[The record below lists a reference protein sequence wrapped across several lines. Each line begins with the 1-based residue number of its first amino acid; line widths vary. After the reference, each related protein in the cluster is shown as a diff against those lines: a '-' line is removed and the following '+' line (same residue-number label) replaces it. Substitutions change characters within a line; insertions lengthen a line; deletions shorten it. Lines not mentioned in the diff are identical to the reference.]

1 MDVPLA
7 ITLKRLLFCT
17 VATTAVLLLPQRV
30 AAQSLLLQADED
42 ESMEQLME
50 TDPSANWDD
59 ELEEL
64 AALKDN
70 KLDINTATREQ
81 LSVFPFLTETQIEN
95 LHYYIYRY
103 GAMRDLNELRMVY
116 GFDFRTI
123 ELLKQYVMIGSG
135 DSGEHYPRLKNI
147 LKDGKHEV
155 LSRFDVPFYR
165 RAGYDDGSYL
175 GTPQYASL
183 KYSFSYGDYLQAG
196 FVGEK
201 DAGEMFFAGNNKN
214 GFDHYS
220 AYVSISELG
229 ILKRAVLGSY
239 RLSFGQGLVLNS
251 GFRIGKT
258 FSMSTSDH
266 SATGIRRHSSSDEV
280 NYFNGLAATVSLLKN
295 VELSAF
301 LSRRERDAITEEGRA
316 TSIQSTGMHRTQT
329 EIDRRGALVV
339 QTAGGNLTWNSNRVK
354 IGATGVWYGFDKE
367 LSPSLSGYRKYNMH
381 GKSFYNASID
391 YALRL
396 GRLQIAGEGAKGKE
410 GFAVLNR
417 LTYSPT
423 FDYQFALVHRYYSK
437 DYWSFYARSFGEG
450 SNPQNENGWYAA
462 VQASP
467 IAYWQFFASVD
478 LFSFPWKRYRISKAS
493 QGQDVMFQSR
503 FTPTETLSMY
513 FNYRYKR
520 KERDVS
526 GTDGQQI
533 LPTHHHKFRYRLTW
547 NVRGVDLQTTADYN
561 IFNQISSSHGY
572 QLTQKAEF
580 GVGRLPLTLTLQG
593 TYFNTDDYDSRVYV
607 YERGLLY
614 TYSSASYS
622 GKGFRGSAH
631 LRLDLGKTLML
642 IAKFGCTHYTDRD
655 EISSGHNLINGSTK
669 SDLQLQMRLKL

>member
-1 MDVPLA
+1 MESPRIIAVR
-7 ITLKRLLFCT
+7 RLLLC
-17 VATTAVLLLPQRV
+17 VAAAIAMLLSPPRA
-30 AAQSLLLQADED
+30 AAQSLLLLSDED

-64 AALKDN
+64 AALAEN
-70 KLDINTATREQ
+70 KIDINTATREQ
-81 LSVFPFLTETQIEN
+81 LSVFPFLTDMQIEN

-123 ELLKQYVMIGSG
+123 ELLKPYVMIGSG
-135 DSGEHYPRLKNI
+135 DSGKHYPRLKNI
-147 LKDGKHEV
+147 LRGGRHEV
-155 LSRFDVPFYR
+155 LSRLDVPFYR
-165 RAGYDDGSYL
+165 RAGYADGSYL

-201 DAGEMFFAGNNKN
+201 DAGETFFAANNRN

-220 AYVSISELG
+220 AYISVSELG
-229 ILKRAVLGSY
+229 LLKRAVLGSY
-239 RLSFGQGLVLNS
+239 RMSFGQGLVLNS

-266 SATGIRRHSSSDEV
+266 RATGIRRHSSSDEV
-280 NYFNGLAATVSLLKN
+280 NYFNGLAATVRLMRN

-301 LSRRERDAITEEGRA
+301 FSRRERDAITEEGMA

-329 EIDRRGALVV
+329 EIDRRGALAV

-354 IGATGVWYGFDKE
+354 IGATGLWYGFDKE
-367 LSPSLSGYRKYNMH
+367 LSPALSGYRRYNMH
-381 GKSFYNASID
+381 GKSFHNVSID

-410 GFAVLNR
+410 GYALLNR
-417 LTYSPT
+417 MVYSPT
-423 FDYQFALVHRYYSK
+423 NDYQLALLHRYYSE
-437 DYWSFYARSFGEG
+437 DYWSFYGRSFGEG
-450 SNPQNENGWYAA
+450 STPQNENGWYAA

-467 IAYWQFFASVD
+467 IAHWQFFASVD
-478 LFSFPWKRYRISKAS
+478 LFSFPWQRYRISKAS
-493 QGQDVMFQSR
+493 QGQDLMFQSR
-503 FTPTETLSMY
+503 YTPTENLSMY
-513 FNYRYKR
+513 LNYRYKR

-526 GTDGQQI
+526 GTGGQQT
-533 LPTHHHKFRYRLTW
+533 LPTHHHKFRYRLTCS
-547 NVRGVDLQTTADYN
+547 VRGVDLQTTADYN
-561 IFNQISSSHGY
+561 VFNQISSSNGY
-572 QLTQKAEF
+572 QLTQKATV
-580 GVGRLPLTLTLQG
+580 GVGHLPLTLTLQG

-614 TYSSASYS
+614 TYSSASYA
-622 GKGFRGSAH
+622 GEGFRGSAH

-642 IAKFGCTHYTDRD
+642 IAKLGCTHYTDRN
-655 EISSGHNLINGSTK
+655 EISSGHDLIKGSTK
-669 SDLQLQMRLKL
+669 TDLQLQMRLKL